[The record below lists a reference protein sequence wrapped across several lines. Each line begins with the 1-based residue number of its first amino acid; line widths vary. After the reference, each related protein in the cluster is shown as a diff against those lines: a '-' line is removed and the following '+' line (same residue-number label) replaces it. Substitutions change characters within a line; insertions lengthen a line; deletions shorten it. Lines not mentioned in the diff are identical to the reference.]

1 MNDEGFEIIKKKNEV
16 CSILNKETKWRIGS
30 DAINK

>member
-1 MNDEGFEIIKKKNEV
+1 MNDEGFEIIKKV
-16 CSILNKETKWRIGS
+16 CRILNKETKWRIGS

>member
-1 MNDEGFEIIKKKNEV
+1 MNDEGFEIIKKKNQV
-16 CSILNKETKWRIGS
+16 CSILKWRIGS

>member
-1 MNDEGFEIIKKKNEV
+1 MNDEGFEIIKKKV
-16 CSILNKETKWRIGS
+16 RRILNKETKWRIGS

>member
-1 MNDEGFEIIKKKNEV
+1 MNDEGFEIIKKNEV

>member
-1 MNDEGFEIIKKKNEV
+1 MNDEGFEIIKKKQV
-16 CSILNKETKWRIGS
+16 CSILNKKTKWRIGS